1 VSVPTFFIVGA
12 PRCGTTSL
20 SRYLASHPRVF
31 MCSPKEPHHFGS
43 DLPRRFWTPYTDR
56 EAYLRLFDAAGDRR
70 AGDASTHYLYSRAAP
85 GEMLTVSPD
94 ARILIMLR
102 DPVEMVRSVHDHAM
116 FFGYEDLPD
125 LEQALAAQEDRRQGR
140 RVPRLCHY
148 PLALQYTFTA
158 RYAAHVRRYL
168 DAFGRERVKILLFDD
183 LKART
188 EETYHETLA
197 FLGLPP
203 AGSPD
208 FNVHNEARRW
218 RSPGIARVALS
229 AYYPAYR
236 VWVRSPDRFRGKF
249 IFGLAILLV
258 RLQARF
264 NMGGGR
270 SQMSPELGTR
280 LRGHFQ
286 DDVGEL
292 QDLIGRDL
300 SSWLPRSR

>member
-1 VSVPTFFIVGA
+1 
-12 PRCGTTSL
+12 
-20 SRYLASHPRVF
+20 

-56 EAYLRLFDAAGDRR
+56 EAYLPPLRR
-70 AGDASTHYLYSRAAP
+70 GRRSPGRRCLHAYLYSRAAP

-102 DPVEMVRSVHDHAM
+102 DPVEMVRASVHDHAM

-168 DAFGRERVKILLFDD
+168 DAFGREQVKILLFRRAQGPHRGD
-183 LKART
+183 LPRDTRLPGAAAR
-188 EETYHETLA
+188 
-197 FLGLPP
+197 GLSRLQR
-203 AGSPD
+203 AQRGAA
-208 FNVHNEARRW
+208 VAK
-218 RSPGIARVALS
+218 PGIARVALS

-236 VWVRSPDRFRGKF
+236 VGQVPRPLARQVHLRPGDPAGPSPGALQHGRGP
-249 IFGLAILLV
+249 IAV
-258 RLQARF
+258 
-264 NMGGGR
+264 
-270 SQMSPELGTR
+270 SPELG
-280 LRGHFQ
+280 RGSE
-286 DDVGEL
+286 GT
-292 QDLIGRDL
+292 
-300 SSWLPRSR
+300 SRTTSASCRT